1 MTPYLNLL
9 LSGCVFMRQSYLLE
23 RSQRSKL
30 VSTRT
35 GKFVGKSKGKGM
47 ATNFAHWAPSR
58 EFQQHSRRCCSPAT
72 LDMQVCIFRPC
83 TQGSAEQWGKCEE
96 AKSAQFS
103 QQEKSSKNM
112 PSRQHSNLSKFTGCI
127 IFFAFLPRLFCF
139 FFPFSGWGGFH
150 RTVLELRSPFAWYL
164 QHFGV
169 WIVSTSMVSAAFW
182 SLDLSLDWHL

>member
-112 PSRQHSNLSKFTGCI
+112 PSTQHSNLSKFTGCI
-127 IFFAFLPRLFCF
+127 IFFAFLPRLFWV

-150 RTVLELRSPFAWYL
+150 RTAFGAQISICVVL
-164 QHFGV
+164 
-169 WIVSTSMVSAAFW
+169 AALW
-182 SLDLSLDWHL
+182 SLDR